1 MVRGLLVNFRLGL
14 RVLLAILIT
23 SVISMAGS
31 RNVSIATDFSGVLGD
46 SSHVNDDWSAGLGIG
61 VEATLFLQKMD
72 TTLNSFNYEAT
83 TLAPAASNTF
93 GSQPLVDVTDAGDF
107 RSLHLRYY
115 TDLSNNAKPWN
126 NFHYVSSI
134 DLESGTLQVVDTA
147 GRSNFKYSTP
157 MYTAFYESNP
167 LQPNVAPVYTDFY
180 TRSSDW
186 VAQWSN
192 DTVRMGPMARY
203 HSSYPKPTGLDAHF
217 LMGPQGALP
226 ALPKTGASSYDYL
239 RGTLNIPRHYLRTTF
254 ANVGQTTDTV
264 VTIHGPHRGFS
275 AGVNSVTTTLRWESL
290 RNPMILAIDSHSV
303 PTING
308 NYQLG
313 VASDANSRVLAAWSD
328 VTGQHLSLQA
338 YDNDFADGSVTR
350 LGGTLALP
358 ATLDIGTSRTDS
370 LNQNFHIRALA
381 PNTFILTYAAGG
393 VIYAQRIDISAGASL
408 VGPAVQVSLSGGTC
422 SFPDLSLNSKYAAF
436 SYYRD
441 LGAGKVPEVVRYKV
455 SGGVFSDSLVKS
467 YSGGALTFNTVLN
480 QVPARDQDNAIAI
493 HNSGRVSVAVDTA
506 GRTAI
511 AFNQER
517 NARLVAY
524 TNRKVY
530 YSSADWLS
538 QVFDLRGSGVTYPF
552 MLGDSARFTSATLL
566 GTHTS
571 QAALQLERNGVALP
585 ALGNSPFDATGS
597 FRYRV
602 AITRLDSFTTPLITS
617 ASLAWNIQPRMP
629 AVTSFEIGSAIVPFQ
644 QGERFDV
651 LNRRDTVKIHLLLYD
666 LDNPA
671 TLALRVRTLQVDPA
685 TGKAASFVLTADS
698 TVVGNGDG
706 SYTKT
711 FIIPPL
717 DIEVDTLELGISS
730 SDGQWSSDTLS
741 VFLRYRNPLP
751 TASME
756 VQWKSGNGTLL
767 DSALSDGR
775 SIRVQVN
782 DSALIRVMP
791 IDQNDDSVTVV
802 WEFKDAGGL
811 LRKDSVK
818 VANLDTA
825 QFYSPRDL
833 LDHQTLP
840 LVGVDSLQLDP
851 DTLYLYCRDGDG
863 STTYKLILIPNHK
876 PQLDTVSSYLDTLL
890 GRWKVGDASRSLF
903 VAPGTPIQ
911 MQIAPREVDEANG
924 DVASI
929 QWEVLLQNPA
939 NKSVWFVDTTTTFD
953 TLTYNFP
960 ENPQIQLA
968 RLRIVLTDRTGAVS
982 QDTLN
987 VVFPRVD
994 TVGGWAVD
1002 VTYLQDSLRFVV
1014 GGNPDSSSRVVEI
1027 TNVGSVDLLLSS
1039 AKTGK
1044 DDGAWLDYQILWG
1057 SLAPVQEQTQTN
1069 SLSAPI
1075 RIAPNEKLSIR
1086 LSFDVSAMS
1095 GDRTIVDT
1103 LYLGTSDFLSPQVM
1117 IPFRIRW
1124 DDLPTLRIYSRSSLT
1139 GQSQAITAWTD
1150 YFPAYSSLIFV
1161 FSEPI
1166 LHSSIGHDLQVYSR
1180 LDSSARGVAG
1190 ISPIESQYSNTFL
1203 YNGTKAS
1210 DTVVFTPRYLT
1221 ASDYFNSTPPPGS
1234 FVRADDIG
1242 VWVGNAITDTAGNP
1256 LDLRRNK
1263 ALLAIGSLDTVFHA
1277 RVDTSTLRVVQT
1289 WPADG
1294 DSLNPDEDIRI
1305 LFSKPLTQRL
1315 IVGTDTLPALDL
1327 QTLEGDSNATVELR
1341 SRYSRRVKSDFR
1353 ALSLERGDSVLVIRP
1368 RYKFLSDDSVRVRLS
1383 ASIASPYGHTLDGN
1397 EDGRT
1402 AWPADTLDDYTFTFV
1417 VGPGDFYAFPN
1428 PWKASIAEHREK
1440 GSITF
1445 KNLHQIKGVDLSEN
1459 IEIRIYT
1466 MNATL
1471 VFSTERK
1478 GNSFQYDADE
1488 GRAPLFEWNL
1498 RNNHGNPVASGS
1510 YLYTVSQR
1518 GKVLFKSKV
1527 MVIR

>member
-1 MVRGLLVNFRLGL
+1 MVGNLPVYYRHGMRVIF
-14 RVLLAILIT
+14 VLLAA
-23 SVISMAGS
+23 SVITIAGS
-31 RNVSIATDFSGVLGD
+31 RNVSIATDFSGALGD

-72 TTLNSFNYEAT
+72 TTLNSYNFEPT
-83 TLAPAASNTF
+83 TLVPAASNTF
-93 GSQPLVDVTDAGDF
+93 GSQPIVDVNDAGDF
-107 RSLHLRYY
+107 HSLHLRYY

-126 NFHYVSSI
+126 NFHYVSAI
-134 DLESGTLQVVDTA
+134 DLENGSMQVIDTA

-157 MYTAFYESNP
+157 MYTAFYDASLNT
-167 LQPNVAPVYTDFY
+167 APVFTDFY
-180 TRSSDW
+180 YRNSDW

-192 DTVRMGPMARY
+192 DAIKLGPMARY
-203 HSSYPKPTGLDAHF
+203 HSSYLKPTGLDAHF
-217 LMGPQGALP
+217 LMGPQGAVP
-226 ALPKTGASSYDYL
+226 ALPKTGSSTDDYL
-239 RGTLNIPRHYLRTTF
+239 RGILNGTDNYLRATF
-254 ANVGQTTDTV
+254 SAVGKTADTV
-264 VTIHGPHRGFS
+264 VTLTGPHRGFKNSS
-275 AGVNSVTTTLRWESL
+275 ANSLKATLRWESV
-290 RNPMILAIDSHSV
+290 RIPMILAIDSHSL
-303 PTING
+303 PALKG

-328 VTGQHLSLQA
+328 ATGQSLTLQA

-350 LGGTLALP
+350 LGGTLSIP
-358 ATLDIGTSRTDS
+358 VTLNIGTSRTDS

-381 PNTFILTYAAGG
+381 PNTFVLTYAANGI
-393 VIYAQRIDISAGASL
+393 IYAQQIDISAGASL
-408 VGPAVQVSLSGGTC
+408 VGPAVQISLPGGTC

-455 SGGVFSDSLVKS
+455 SGGAFSDSLVKT
-467 YSGGALTFNTVLN
+467 YSGGALTFNTILN
-480 QVPARDQDNAIAI
+480 QVPTIDQDNAMAV
-493 HNSGRVSVAVDTA
+493 HTSGRVSVAVDTA

-517 NARLVAY
+517 NARLVAF

-538 QVFDLRGSGVTYPF
+538 QTFELRGSGVTYPF
-552 MLGDSARFTSATLL
+552 LLGDSARFTSVSLL
-566 GTHTS
+566 GTLTNN
-571 QAALQLERNGVALP
+571 ATLQLERNGVALP
-585 ALGNSPFDATGS
+585 AQGVGPFDATGA

-602 AITRLDSFTTPLITS
+602 AINRPDSFTTPLITS
-617 ASLAWNIQPRMP
+617 ASLAWNIKPRLP
-629 AVTSFEIGSAIVPFQ
+629 EVTHFEIGSTTVPFQ

-671 TLALRVRTLQVDPA
+671 NLALRVRTLQVDPA
-685 TGKAASFVLTADS
+685 TGKAASFNLTADS
-698 TVVGNGDG
+698 TIVGNGDG
-706 SYTKT
+706 TYTKIL
-711 FIIPPL
+711 IIPPL
-717 DIEVDTLELGISS
+717 DIEVDTLELGVSS
-730 SDGQWSSDTLS
+730 FDGQWSSDTLS

-751 TASME
+751 TANME

-767 DSALSDGR
+767 DSVVSDGH
-775 SIRVQVN
+775 SIRIQVN
-782 DSALIRVMP
+782 DSALVRVMP
-791 IDQNDDSVTVV
+791 LDLNDDSVTVV
-802 WEFKDAGGL
+802 WEFRDVSGL

-825 QFYSPRDL
+825 LLFSPRDL
-833 LDHQTLP
+833 LDHQNAP
-840 LVGVDSLQLDP
+840 LVGTDSLQLDT

-863 STTYKLILIPNHK
+863 TATYRLLLIPNHD
-876 PQLDTVSSYLDTLL
+876 PQLDTVASYLDTLL
-890 GRWKVGDASRSLF
+890 GRWIVGDASRSLF
-903 VAPGTPIQ
+903 VAPGTPML
-911 MQIAPREVDEANG
+911 MQISPREVDEING
-924 DVASI
+924 DVARV
-929 QWEVLLQNPA
+929 QWEVLLQDPA
-939 NKSVWFVDTTTTFD
+939 NKSVWFVDTTTTLD
-953 TLTYNFP
+953 TLTYSFP

-968 RLRIVLTDRTGAVS
+968 RLRVVLTDRTGVVS

-1002 VTYLQDSLRFVV
+1002 VSYLQDSLRFVV
-1014 GGNPDSSSRVVEI
+1014 GENPDSTSRVVEI
-1027 TNVGSVDLLLSS
+1027 TNIGSVDLLLSS

-1044 DDGAWLDYQILWG
+1044 EDGAWLDYQILWG
-1057 SLAPVQEQTQTN
+1057 GLAPVQEQTQTN

-1075 RIAPNEKLSIR
+1075 RISPNEKLSIR

-1095 GDRTIVDT
+1095 GDQTIVDT

-1117 IPFRIRW
+1117 IPFRVRW
-1124 DDLPTLRIYSRSSLT
+1124 DDLPTMRILSRSSLT
-1139 GQSQAITAWTD
+1139 GQSQTLTNWVD
-1150 YFPAYSSLIFV
+1150 YFPAYSSLVFV

-1166 LHSSIGHDLQVYSR
+1166 LHSSIGQDLQVYSR
-1180 LDSSARGVAG
+1180 LDSTARGVAG
-1190 ISPIESQYSNTFL
+1190 ISPIESQYSNTYLF
-1203 YNGTKAS
+1203 NGSFAS
-1210 DTVVFTPRYLT
+1210 DTIVFTPRYLT

-1242 VWVGNAITDTAGNP
+1242 VLVGNAITDTAGNP
-1256 LDLRRNK
+1256 LDIRRNK
-1263 ALLAIGSLDTVFHA
+1263 ALLSLGSLDTIFHA

-1294 DSLNPDEDIRI
+1294 DSLNPDEEIRI

-1315 IVGTDTLPALDL
+1315 IVGTDTIPALDL
-1327 QTLEGDSNATVELR
+1327 QTLEGDSNSTVELR

-1353 ALSLERGDSVLVIRP
+1353 ALALERGDSVLVLRP
-1368 RYKFLSDDSVRVRLS
+1368 RYKFLSDDSVLVRLS

-1402 AWPADTLDDYTFTFV
+1402 AWPADTVDDYTFHFV

-1445 KNLHQIKGVDLSEN
+1445 KNLHQIKGVNLEEN

-1478 GNSFQYDADE
+1478 GNSFQYDSDE
-1488 GRAPLFEWNL
+1488 GRAPLFDWNL